1 MAAGSPA
8 PDLFG
13 ALAWSDRVAPPTGDA
28 VAGQRADASAHAAVE
43 EVLDAAVEE
52 VQESPAALTS
62 AGLERPVARPRS
74 VTPPTRAPVPAPPS
88 FGALADALEPP
99 AGVSPVLD
107 EFEDLLGVFDDG
119 RAPASPVIPTSPV
132 VPTSPVIPASPVTAV
147 PAPPPA
153 VRAPVPAPVPA
164 AMPGPRA
171 AARSTPAPPRRPT
184 PVIATAARAPAP
196 GVGAMPRPRLADA
209 APPPLDFPAP
219 GDPAVSAQLASLA
232 EPSSAMLSRVA
243 ARVDDEPAPR
253 RGMPVVWIGL
263 TLMLG
268 GALAYVLA
276 TQTDLLSGNVIER
289 RNAEAQ
295 AEAEREAAVEQA
307 KIDAKRVS
315 YGTIEIDSEPKAARV
330 FDMREGP
337 MARFEH
343 LPVDHEYMVL
353 VTAPG
358 HLSRVRLVKG
368 SELAAPV
375 IVDLD
380 PLPAGA
386 AVPPVAEE
394 RVPKLATPPSKVD
407 ATLELRSNTPGAQL
421 GLLVGYTPGVKVI
434 DVDVEQPHR
443 YLLVLAGHQDAEVVV
458 KGRHFEEGPSGALVF
473 QETVK
478 LTPRPPVDPDAEPA
492 DTDEDVVIDE
502 APAASPAAPVP
513 ASKPAAA
520 SKKKKKKKK
529 KRRR

>member
-1 MAAGSPA
+1 MAVGSPA
-8 PDLFG
+8 PDIFG
-13 ALAWSDRVAPPTGDA
+13 ALAWSDGVAPPTGDGPA
-28 VAGQRADASAHAAVE
+28 PEVVEVA
-43 EVLDAAVEE
+43 
-52 VQESPAALTS
+52 ESPAALTS
-62 AGLERPVARPRS
+62 AGLERPVARPRT
-74 VTPPTRAPVPAPPS
+74 VTPPAPVAPAVAPG

-119 RAPASPVIPTSPV
+119 RGAAPAAPVAVPSPVAPAAAPPSARP
-132 VPTSPVIPASPVTAV
+132 PIPAARP
-147 PAPPPA
+147 PAPA
-153 VRAPVPAPVPA
+153 ARAP
-164 AMPGPRA
+164 
-171 AARSTPAPPRRPT
+171 PAPPRRPT
-184 PVIATAARAPAP
+184 PVIATAARPPMP

-219 GDPAVSAQLASLA
+219 GDPAVSAQLESLA

-253 RGMPVVWIGL
+253 RGGMPVVWIGL

-276 TQTDLLSGNVIER
+276 TQTDLLSGNVIEK

-315 YGTIEIDSEPKAARV
+315 YGTIEIDSEPKSARV

-337 MARFEH
+337 TARFEH

-358 HLSRVRLVKG
+358 HLPRVRLVKG

-380 PLPAGA
+380 PLPPGA
-386 AVPPVAEE
+386 AAPPIAEE

-421 GLLVGYTPGVKVI
+421 GLLIGYTPGVKVI
-434 DVDVEQPHR
+434 DVDVEQAHR
-443 YLLVLAGHQDAEVVV
+443 YLLVRDGHQDAELLV
-458 KGRHFEEGPSGALVF
+458 KGRHFEESTAGALVF

-478 LTPRPPVDPDAEPA
+478 LVPRPPVDPDAEPA
-492 DTDEDVVIDE
+492 DADDEVVIDG
-502 APAASPAAPVP
+502 APAAT
-513 ASKPAAA
+513 PAAA
-520 SKKKKKKKK
+520 APAATPAPKSKKKKKKK

>member
-13 ALAWSDRVAPPTGDA
+13 ALAWSDRVAPPTGE
-28 VAGQRADASAHAAVE
+28 AGPLPTDDASGD
-43 EVLDAAVEE
+43 EVAE
-52 VQESPAALTS
+52 VVAEVPESPAALTS

-74 VTPPTRAPVPAPPS
+74 AAPPVPAPPS

-119 RAPASPVIPTSPV
+119 SAAAGPTASPAAAASPAAVASPGVVAAVLPPPVARAP
-132 VPTSPVIPASPVTAV
+132 IPAPRP
-147 PAPPPA
+147 PAP
-153 VRAPVPAPVPA
+153 
-164 AMPGPRA
+164 
-171 AARSTPAPPRRPT
+171 AARTTPTPPRRPT
-184 PVIATAARAPAP
+184 PVIPTAARAPMP

-219 GDPAVSAQLASLA
+219 GDPAVSAQLESVA

-276 TQTDLLSGNVIER
+276 TQTDLLSGNVIEK

-330 FDMREGP
+330 FDMRDGP
-337 MARFEH
+337 TARFEH

-358 HLSRVRLVKG
+358 HQPRVRLVKG

-380 PLPAGA
+380 PLPPGA

-394 RVPKLATPPSKVD
+394 RVPKLATPPSRVD

-421 GLLVGYTPGVKVI
+421 GLLIGYTPGVKVI

-443 YLLVLAGHQDAEVVV
+443 YLLVLAGHGDAELVV
-458 KGRHFEEGPSGALVF
+458 KGRHFEESTGGALVF

-478 LTPRPPVDPDAEPA
+478 LAPLPPVDPDAEPA
-492 DTDEDVVIDE
+492 EAEDDVVIDE
-502 APAASPAAPVP
+502 APAASPAVASP
-513 ASKPAAA
+513 ASKPAAV
-520 SKKKKKKKK
+520 SKPKKKKKKKK
-529 KRRR
+529 KRRS